1 MPREPIYQ
9 QSQYQRIVEQCEA
22 LVRRDSDRAHSIAE
36 LSDLIGVKYKI
47 IWRAF
52 RTIRGATPYGALRVL
67 RLTHRR

>member
-36 LSDLIGVKYKI
+36 LSDLIGVEYKI
-47 IWRAF
+47 MAF

>member
-36 LSDLIGVKYKI
+36 LSDLIGVEYKI
-47 IWRAF
+47 MAF

-67 RLTHRR
+67 RLIHRR

>member
-1 MPREPIYQ
+1 MAREPIYQ

-36 LSDLIGVKYKI
+36 LSDLIGVEYKI
-47 IWRAF
+47 MAF